1 MTEVLFLT
9 AGPNR
14 LSISEPPCMGRAT
27 GLAALAQGQHVCPR
41 CHNGIEGATTRSH
54 INGAQWTDHVLH
66 YCTDPG
72 VQGIR
77 DKIQACCNRWSA
89 YLDIGVSVQSVT
101 ELLPKPAYQIP
112 PDEILLDLRG
122 FLATTIRD
130 QGDELNLSPDD
141 LAGLFNDF
149 SSELIQMDRC
159 LDINNTTNQNP
170 EARSYA
176 RVSPLQLLILHR

>member
-1 MTEVLFLT
+1 MRP
-9 AGPNR
+9 AAKR
-14 LSISEPPCMGRAT
+14 RHRAD
-27 GLAALAQGQHVCPR
+27 GL
-41 CHNGIEGATTRSH
+41 
-54 INGAQWTDHVLH
+54 
-66 YCTDPG
+66 YF
-72 VQGIR
+72 
-77 DKIQACCNRWSA
+77 
-89 YLDIGVSVQSVT
+89 SVQSVT

-170 EARSYA
+170 EAPTRA
-176 RVSPLQLLILHR
+176 